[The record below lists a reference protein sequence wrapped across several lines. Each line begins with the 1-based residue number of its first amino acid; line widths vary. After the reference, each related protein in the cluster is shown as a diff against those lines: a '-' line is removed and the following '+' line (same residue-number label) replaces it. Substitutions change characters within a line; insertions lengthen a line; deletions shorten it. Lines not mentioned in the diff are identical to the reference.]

1 MFDTNYTP
9 GEWLSKSGQVYS
21 HETGTTL
28 AITYPQKEDK
38 QQDANA
44 NIMASAPALFKSLE
58 TLVDL
63 CASIPK
69 ETFTPEGQKNF
80 QAAIRSAWDAMQKA
94 TNP

>member
-9 GEWLSKSGQVYS
+9 GEWRSKDGQVYS
-21 HETGTTL
+21 EQTGSTL
-28 AITYPQKEDK
+28 AITYPQKNDEE
-38 QQDANA
+38 QAANA

-63 CASIPK
+63 CESIPK
-69 ETFTPEGQKNF
+69 DTFTQEGQKNF
-80 QAAIRSAWDAMQKA
+80 QDAIRSAWDAMQKA